1 MWFTCHALHLCVL
14 GFLFFPINGS
24 EKYDDVLED
33 KNKWRGVDHPEPGD
47 VKQFSKSRMPP
58 EADLLKEVVWSSIPV
73 VLRSYTE
80 ENRILDAQ
88 KSVLAEDHAPVVVS
102 IAPSHLFQH
111 PARGAISA
119 PEILNMYVDPDQVL
133 KYFDF
138 IVPFFAGPS
147 ASLRLML
154 TRLSV
159 ATGNFLFPV

>member
-1 MWFTCHALHLCVL
+1 MWFTRLFIL

-24 EKYDDVLED
+24 EKYDDVLD
-33 KNKWRGVDHPEPGD
+33 DKWRGVDHPEPGD

-58 EADLLKEVVWSSIPV
+58 EADLLKEVVWRSIPV

-80 ENRILDAQ
+80 ENRIFDAQ

-119 PEILNMYVDPDQVL
+119 PEILNMYVDPDQVR
-133 KYFDF
+133 K
-138 IVPFFAGPS
+138 
-147 ASLRLML
+147 
-154 TRLSV
+154 
-159 ATGNFLFPV
+159 